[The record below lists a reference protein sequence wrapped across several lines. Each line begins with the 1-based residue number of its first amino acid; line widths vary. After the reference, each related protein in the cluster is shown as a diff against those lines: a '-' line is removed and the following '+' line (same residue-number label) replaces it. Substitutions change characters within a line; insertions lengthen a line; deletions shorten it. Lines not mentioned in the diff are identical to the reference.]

1 MRRTEYDTIPIENT
15 HIASI
20 VPIESPFQLK
30 ERIVNQNRSLVAKT
44 RQEIRDILHGEDTWR
59 LVVATGPC
67 SLHDRPASL
76 EYAQGV
82 SHLRNKYED
91 NLVIVMRSYV
101 EKPRT
106 TLGWTGMINDPHL
119 DGSFDI
125 INGLAVSRQL
135 LADINNLGVPCA
147 VEFVSLDTPQYYGDL
162 VSWAAI
168 GARTTE
174 GPVYRHLASGLSMP
188 VGFKNTTEGNIQVA
202 VDAIITAK
210 SPHIITGINEHAQEA
225 KIDTTGNPDTH
236 IVLRGGG
243 GTTNYDAASINKTI
257 NLIQQVDLL
266 SETSRPI
273 MVDCS
278 HGNSEKKFKLQSVAA
293 ENVLKQIR
301 SGQRRIM
308 GLMFESHLHEG
319 NQQWVAGQ
327 PLKYGVSITDSCIG
341 WEETERL
348 VETAARAVQS
358 KIFVL
363 NPSTRGSTYENQALI
378 PG

>member
-1 MRRTEYDTIPIENT
+1 MKRIDYDTVPIENT

-20 VPIESPFQLK
+20 TAIDSPFQLK
-30 ERIVNQNRSLVAKT
+30 KEIVNPNRGLVAKT

-59 LVVATGPC
+59 LMVATGPC

-82 SHLRNKYED
+82 SHLRSRYED
-91 NLVIVMRSYV
+91 SLVIIMRGYV

-125 INGLAVSRQL
+125 ITGLATSRQL

-174 GPVYRHLASGLSMP
+174 APVYRHLASGLSIP
-188 VGFKNTTEGNIQVA
+188 VGFKNSTEGNIQVA
-202 VDAIITAK
+202 VDAMVTAK
-210 SPHIITGINEHAQEA
+210 SPHIITGINEYAQEA

-243 GTTNYDAASINKTI
+243 GATNYDAVSINIAI
-257 NLIQQVDLL
+257 NLVRQAGLL
-266 SETSRPI
+266 TETNRPI
-273 MVDCS
+273 MIDCS

-293 ENVLKQIR
+293 ENALEQIR

-319 NQQWVAGQ
+319 NQQWIAGQ
-327 PLKYGVSITDSCIG
+327 PLKYGVSITDSCIN

-348 VETAARAVQS
+348 LETIAKALGPKRY
-358 KIFVL
+358 VL
-363 NPSTRGSTYENQALI
+363 NPSIGSSTYEN
-378 PG
+378 